1 MKERF
6 TRHAPTSLAL
16 RVFYFKR
23 SCRAL
28 LHWKQ
33 EITMSKNAKIIDILE
48 LINQEMILLDLWQS
62 TLPSKEALAS
72 EEPFCCDTL
81 TFTQWLEFILL
92 PKMSMLLDSDL
103 PLPSEFEILP
113 MAEQSLDQTKHQQLI
128 ALISQLDAQF

>member
-1 MKERF
+1 
-6 TRHAPTSLAL
+6 
-16 RVFYFKR
+16 
-23 SCRAL
+23 
-28 LHWKQ
+28 
-33 EITMSKNAKIIDILE
+33 MSKNAKIIDILE